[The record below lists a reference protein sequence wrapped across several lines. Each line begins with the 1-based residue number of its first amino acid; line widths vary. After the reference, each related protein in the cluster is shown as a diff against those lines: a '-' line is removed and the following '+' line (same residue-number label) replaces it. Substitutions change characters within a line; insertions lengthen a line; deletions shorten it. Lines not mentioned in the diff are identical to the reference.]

1 MMQDIERIHY
11 LRDDQ
16 IPKTMYYRAIHKK
29 FRAEDARC
37 GIVSVDGPSL
47 VILDRED
54 KFYLI
59 FRNGSRE
66 LLQQIQELLKQVSI
80 SMYME
85 VPLRKTESI
94 IDEEDFI
101 PPKTEQKLLKI
112 TKKTKEK

>member
-11 LRDDQ
+11 LRNDQ

-29 FRAEDARC
+29 FRTEDARC

-94 IDEEDFI
+94 IDEENFL
-101 PPKTEQKLLKI
+101 PEKSEQKLLKSI
-112 TKKTKEK
+112 KKTKEK